1 MRDIPSTPWH
11 KTSFDRFLHQ
21 TLSELLVDRLH
32 LDGYRVDCS
41 GNAECGITL
50 SGGASG
56 DPFEVTY
63 PSLPAPDDSGVFRLD
78 GEERIVSPV
87 ADADDPAEAQ
97 IRCVGEQ
104 LLDFIDSRLGVVP
117 DDATLD
123 EALVRALAPL
133 DAWFRAFL
141 AQASKPLASTNW
153 LDRHTHLRRLLIP
166 DRVEV
171 FTPGHYGRTCPFE
184 TPEGPNLARILTI
197 SRGAEIRE
205 GRLIVVDDGPVAG
218 LGLTVST
225 IPFVEHDDGNRLLMG
240 ANMMRQWRAPTTRE
254 QALVQTGFE
263 PDDPDFWCGR
273 NLLTAFVSWDGYTFE
288 DAVVISESCSEKLS
302 CPEPLEPGDKVSNRH
317 GIKAVV
323 SRVLPDNEMPHLA
336 DGTPIELVFSLS
348 GVPTRWAMGQ
358 IREAALGRVAMAK
371 GQKAV
376 VPPFGAPSDDELRQS
391 LSDAGLPENGT
402 EVLTDGGKPLRRPS
416 TVGRV
421 YWGCTIHLVRNKIQ
435 ASVTPEGSTQ
445 RMGKMEVEALLEAGA
460 NVVAMELTN
469 TCASEREDA
478 ATLSE
483 RVSAGD
489 VSQPDS
495 PGPRFVRVRDG
506 LASVGIDV
514 RLEAGGVGF
523 GFLPGDGGRLE
534 LARPV
539 AHPWL
544 PDTLLKDIPVS
555 ENSESFQAVREAND
569 RLARLVNDQVP
580 RPLIDGAIGQLTGAV
595 ADLFGSAL
603 TREDLRFGGRVMF
616 CGRSVIAPGPELKVD
631 QLGLPEEMAWTMF
644 GPHVT
649 RLVGDRNAVEQ
660 RTERA
665 FEALQAVMAEAWV
678 ILNRAPSVTATAH
691 LAFHPVFCRER
702 AIRVHPLACRLLNA
716 DFDGDQ
722 AAIYLPVSD
731 AAQRETGEKLTIEG
745 HLRRDPGLIRML
757 FPSMDAL
764 FGLACLSLSKDGRE
778 SIAGAAG
785 REVEL
790 RNGIVTRDTVVE
802 ALQEILGDNGPRAAL
817 DAVVQ
822 LLAVGF
828 QASRAEGGSVGPFLG
843 CTVEIPEPP
852 GDDDLDQW
860 LAYQEEVH
868 AIVAGFR
875 AYDDEDLGA
884 VSLLCHCGAR
894 GNVHQVA
901 QLLSPQGPVHDV
913 YGGIFQVRHN
923 WREGLTRDEA
933 LARVVGA
940 RKGLHRILAEYSGL
954 GAGQEAR
961 ERPEGHGVLCRAR
974 RAQNPG
980 VVIARAAAGGEVD
993 PLEDMYARLF
1003 VGIPPS

>member
-1 MRDIPSTPWH
+1 MSDIPSTPWH

-41 GNAECGITL
+41 SNSECGITL

-63 PSLPAPDDSGVFRLD
+63 PSLPAPDDSGVYHLD

-87 ADADDPAEAQ
+87 ADADDPEEAR

-104 LLDFIDSRLGVVP
+104 LHDFIDARLGEVP
-117 DDATLD
+117 DNVALD

-133 DAWFRAFL
+133 DAWFRGFL
-141 AQASKPLASTNW
+141 AHASKPLASTNW

-184 TPEGPNLARILTI
+184 TPEGPNIARILTI

-205 GRLIVVDDGPVAG
+205 GRLVVVDDGPVAG

-240 ANMMRQWRAPTTRE
+240 ANMMRQWRPPTTRE

-273 NLLTAFVSWDGYTFE
+273 NLLTAFVSWDGYAFE

-323 SRVLPDNEMPHLA
+323 SRVLPDDEMLHLA
-336 DGTPIELVFSLS
+336 DGTSVELIFSLS

-358 IREAALGRVAMAK
+358 IREAALGRVATAK
-371 GQKAV
+371 GQNAL

-391 LSDAGLPENGT
+391 LKDAGLPEDGT
-402 EVLTDGGKPLRRPS
+402 EVLTDGDKPLRRPS

-421 YWGCTIHLVRNKIQ
+421 YWGCTDHLARNKIR
-435 ASVTPEGSTQ
+435 ASVSPDDSGM
-445 RMGKMEVEALLEAGA
+445 RLGKMEVEALREAGA
-460 NVVAMELTN
+460 PTVIRELTN
-469 TCASEREDA
+469 TCSVSRPDS
-478 ATLSE
+478 ATLAD
-483 RVSAGD
+483 RVTAGP
-489 VSQPDS
+489 VEQSKTPS
-495 PGPRFVRVRDG
+495 PRFELVSRRLAAAGIAVDVGPAG
-506 LASVGIDV
+506 LAFQMRDPDGD
-514 RLEAGGVGF
+514 RLDLV
-523 GFLPGDGGRLE
+523 
-534 LARPV
+534 RPV

-544 PDTLLKDIPVS
+544 PGRAISAIPATDDS
-555 ENSESFQAVREAND
+555 EAFQAVRDANG
-569 RLARLVNDQVP
+569 RLARLLDGSAP
-580 RPLIDGAIGQLTGAV
+580 EPLVEGAHTQLQGAV
-595 ADLFGSAL
+595 RAFFDGILSVD
-603 TREDLRFGGRVMF
+603 DLRFGDRVLFSGRGVLT
-616 CGRSVIAPGPELKVD
+616 PGPDLRVD
-631 QLGLPEEMAWTMF
+631 QLGLPEDMAWVLF
-644 GPHVT
+644 GP
-649 RLVGDRNAVEQ
+649 RLSGMLGDPPAVEK
-660 RTERA
+660 RTQ
-665 FEALQAVMAEAWV
+665 EATDALEKMMAESWV
-678 ILNRAPSVTATAH
+678 ILNRAPSVTATSL
-691 LAFHPVFCRER
+691 LAFHPVLNRER

-722 AAIYLPVSD
+722 AAIYLPLTD
-731 AAQRETGEKLTIEG
+731 AAQRETGERLTIEG
-745 HLRRDPGLIRML
+745 HLRRDPGLIEML

-764 FGLACLSLSKDGRE
+764 FGLACLSLSKGGRK

-802 ALQEILGDNGPRAAL
+802 ALREILEGDGPRAAL
-817 DAVVQ
+817 DAVEQ
-822 LLAVGF
+822 LLGVGF

-843 CTVEIPEPP
+843 RTVDIPEPP
-852 GDDDLDQW
+852 VDDDLDQW

-875 AYDDEDLGA
+875 AYDDRDLGA

-894 GNVHQVA
+894 GSVHQVA
-901 QLLSPQGPVHDV
+901 QLISPQGPVHDV
-913 YGGIFQVRHN
+913 DGGIFQVRHN

-961 ERPEGHGVLCRAR
+961 ERPDGHGVLCRAR

-980 VVIARAAAGGEVD
+980 VVIARAIAAGEVD
-993 PLEDMYARLF
+993 PLEDVYARLF
-1003 VGIPPS
+1003 VGIPG